1 MSILLFIIIL
11 AILIL
16 AHEFG
21 HFIVAKKAGIRV
33 DEFGVGFPP
42 KLYGKKFGETEYTIN
57 AIPLGGFVKIFGE
70 NPDEENINGPDRA
83 RSFVHKPKII
93 QAAVLVAGVFFNLL
107 LAWFLISAGFMI
119 GLPTSS
125 ESVLPGQTIQDS
137 ALVVTEIL
145 KDAPAE
151 KAGILSGDRIVSL
164 SSGGNSLTEV
174 TPEAFQEFVAEHS
187 TQEIQVHISRKGEE
201 KIIAV
206 TPKSGAIEGEERPAV
221 GIAMDM
227 IGVVR
232 LPWYSALV
240 EGGKLTIKYTGETF
254 KGLYLLLHD
263 AILGKADMSA
273 VSGPVGI
280 VSMVGNANHLGFVYL
295 IGLTALI
302 SINLA
307 VVNVLPIPALDGG
320 RLFFLLIEVIKRS
333 PIKPKIANTAHAVG
347 FVALILLII
356 AITFH
361 DVMKLV
367 AG

>member
-21 HFIVAKKAGIRV
+21 HFIVAKRAGIRV
-33 DEFGVGFPP
+33 DEFGIGFPP

-57 AIPLGGFVKIFGE
+57 ALPLGGFVKIFGE
-70 NPDEENINGPDRA
+70 NPDEENTNGPDRA
-83 RSFVHKPKII
+83 RSFVHKPKYI
-93 QAAVLVAGVFFNLL
+93 QAMVLVAGVFFNLL

-125 ESVLPGQTIQDS
+125 ESILPGQTITDS
-137 ALVVTEIL
+137 TLVVTEVL
-145 KDAPAE
+145 KASPAE
-151 KAGILSGDRIVSL
+151 KAGILSGDRVSSL
-164 SSGGNSLTEV
+164 SSGESSLANV
-174 TPEAFQEFVAEHS
+174 TPESFQAFIASHS
-187 TQEIQVHISRKGEE
+187 SDAIQVHLTRHGEE
-201 KIIAV
+201 KNISV
-206 TPKSGAIEGEERPAV
+206 TPTAGVLEGKPAV

-232 LPWYSALV
+232 LPWYSALI
-240 EGGKLTIKYTGETF
+240 EGGKMTLKYTGETF
-254 KGLYLLLHD
+254 KGLYTLLHD

-295 IGLTALI
+295 LGLTALI

-333 PIKPKIANTAHAVG
+333 PIKPKIANTAHAIG
-347 FVALILLII
+347 FAALILLII
-356 AITFH
+356 VITFH
-361 DVMKLV
+361 DVLKLIH
-367 AG
+367 G